1 MNIIVKPGAALVI
14 NNGHKH
20 ELLDS
25 CEPGSNP
32 GDGGNCE
39 CPEGGLPG
47 PVGPQGPQGE
57 KGDKGDPGE
66 PGQSGA
72 VWVPDYAQCVEVA
85 RDTNA
90 PTSLTWVATADG
102 FVACSAWFTTADGRF
117 IVNINAD
124 PYGIFHKVAGSGSG
138 STVGPLAVK
147 AGDIVVLSV
156 SIGTMGGASIRY
168 YPLRS

>member
-1 MNIIVKPGAALVI
+1 MANDKDMSVRGFSVDQ
-14 NNGHKH
+14 NNC
-20 ELLDS
+20 
-25 CEPGSNP
+25 CEIACVGPKGDQGDQGPQGSR
-32 GDGGNCE
+32 
-39 CPEGGLPG
+39 
-47 PVGPQGPQGE
+47 GPQGPEGLRGSIGPRGE

-147 AGDIVVLSV
+147 AGDIVVLSP
-156 SIGTMGGASIRY
+156 SATWWHPGADMGA
-168 YPLRS
+168 